1 MEGPM
6 NKAMRARRH
15 RHRRLAVCG
24 LCGLLSVAA
33 LLPLL
38 AYLGTWLDGVHAAPA
53 QTEITNPRANAWRAV
68 RDGVKG
74 FTTVQGQE
82 RGVLIQ
88 NGGQNWRE
96 IRNGIVAGISPW
108 VLALVFL
115 AIGAFYVV
123 KGKDRLEERPSGQT
137 IPRWSL
143 PERVLHWITAAL
155 FVTLAVS
162 GLSIL
167 FGRRVLLPV
176 FGPVGFSWYAGYAM
190 KVHNY
195 CGPLFLVGILLE
207 IISWVK
213 YNIPKRMDLLW
224 FKTLGGML
232 GEGPRPHAERINGGE
247 KAWFWLIATIGLGVC
262 AAGLVM
268 DFPNFGQTRETMQ
281 IANIIHA
288 SLATLFIAAS
298 FGHIYIGTIGAEGTF
313 DGMWRGRVSA
323 EWARQHQDL
332 WYNEVV
338 AAKPSHEKEG

>member
-1 MEGPM
+1 MDNLVKQAVRG
-6 NKAMRARRH
+6 RLRR
-15 RHRRLAVCG
+15 RRRLAVWG
-24 LCGLLSVAA
+24 LCALLTVAM

-38 AYLGTWLDGVHAAPA
+38 AYFGTWLGGVHAAPE
-53 QTEITNPRANAWRAV
+53 QTEITNPRANTWRAA

-96 IRNGIVAGISPW
+96 IRNGLVAGISPW
-108 VLALVFL
+108 VLAGVFL
-115 AIGAFYVV
+115 AIGGFYIV
-123 KGKDRLEERPSGQT
+123 KGKDRLEERPSGQMV
-137 IPRWSL
+137 PRWSL
-143 PERVLHWITAAL
+143 PERMLHWITATL
-155 FVTLAVS
+155 FVALALS
-162 GLSIL
+162 GLSML
-167 FGRRVLLPV
+167 FGRRVLLPL

-195 CGPLFLVGILLE
+195 CGPLFLVGVILE

-213 YNIPKRMDLLW
+213 YNIPKRIDLLW
-224 FKTLGGML
+224 FKNLGGML

-247 KAWFWLIATIGLGVC
+247 KAWFWVIATIGLGVC

-288 SLATLFIAAS
+288 SLATFFIAAS

-313 DGMWRGRVSA
+313 DGMWRGRVSV
-323 EWARQHQDL
+323 EWAKQHQDL
-332 WYNEVV
+332 WYEEVV
-338 AAKPSHEKEG
+338 AGKPSQE